1 MAVAIIFTILC
12 TPDEW
17 FNLELTGVD
26 LVDFTN
32 FNFDQLF
39 AMNDET
45 NPIMM
50 LIWILPI
57 FLFIFYGQRI
67 QLLVTSNE
75 LNKAIKKLDGF
86 RSESRSELL
95 SYVKN
100 NLNPMNDPTKKIDQF
115 LDYFT
120 IMPVDMDPNGIV
132 DKVRHIVR
140 SREDYTREHVKLL
153 YPEITDFELTKVQT
167 LLEVASSLQMIY
179 KIINHMFLTAKKQ
192 NNYPLIL
199 PLQMILPFI
208 MEQAE
213 AMRDAISAFKLGQP
227 VGDGIGPMVVG
238 KMMLNSP
245 KESIAFQTSL
255 AKLDFE
261 GRKLFLLKAEG
272 PGSTVGRPADALNAL
287 ISENKLDAII
297 MVDAALKLEGE
308 DSASVAR
315 GFGAAIGGTGTEKF
329 QIEDIATSHRIPIF
343 SIVVKQSVKEAIT
356 LMTKD
361 IADTADNVRLYLYEM
376 IRENTKPGQ
385 SLVIIGVG
393 NTAGVPQ

>member
-1 MAVAIIFTILC
+1 M
-12 TPDEW
+12 
-17 FNLELTGVD
+17 D

-32 FNFDQLF
+32 FDFDQLF

-50 LIWILPI
+50 LVWILPI

-86 RSESRSELL
+86 RSESRSELIN
-95 SYVKN
+95 YVKN
-100 NLNPMNDPTKKIDQF
+100 NLNPKSDPTKKIDQF

-132 DKVRHIVR
+132 NKVRHTVR
-140 SREDYTREHVKLL
+140 SREDYTREHVKMLS
-153 YPEITDFELTKVQT
+153 PEINDYELTKVQT
-167 LLEVASSLQMIY
+167 LLEIASSLQMIY

-213 AMRDAISAFKLGQP
+213 AMKDAISAFKLGQP

-238 KMMLNSP
+238 KMMLNNP

-255 AKLDFE
+255 AKISFE
-261 GRKLFLLKAEG
+261 DRKLFLLKAEG
-272 PGSTVGRPADALNAL
+272 PGSTVGRPADALENL

-315 GFGAAIGGTGTEKF
+315 GFGAAIGGIGTERF
-329 QIEDIATSHRIPIF
+329 QIEEIATSHQIPIF
-343 SIVVKQSVKEAIT
+343 SIVIKQSVKEAIT

-361 IADTADNVRLYLYEM
+361 IANTADNVRSQLYEM
-376 IRENTKPGQ
+376 IRENTKSGQ
-385 SLVIIGVG
+385 SLAIIGVG
-393 NTAGVPQ
+393 NTVGVPQ

>member
-1 MAVAIIFTILC
+1 MFS
-12 TPDEW
+12 
-17 FNLELTGVD
+17 
-26 LVDFTN
+26 LVNFTN
-32 FNFDQLF
+32 FDFDQLF
-39 AMNDET
+39 AMNDDT

-50 LIWILPI
+50 LVWILPI
-57 FLFIFYGQRI
+57 ILFVFYGQRI
-67 QLLVTSNE
+67 QLFVTSGE
-75 LNKAIKKLDGF
+75 IKKGIKKLDSF
-86 RSESRSELL
+86 REESRTELID
-95 SYVKN
+95 YVKN
-100 NLNPMNDPTKKIDQF
+100 NLTPKNDPTKKIDQF

-153 YPEITDFELTKVQT
+153 SPEMNDFELTKVQT
-167 LLEVASSLQMIY
+167 LLEIASSLQMIY
-179 KIINHMFLTAKKQ
+179 KIINHMFLIAKKQ

-213 AMRDAISAFKLGQP
+213 AMKEAIPAFKAGQP

-238 KMMLNSP
+238 KMMLNSQ
-245 KESIAFQTSL
+245 KETIAFQTTL
-255 AKLDFE
+255 AKTDFE
-261 GRKLFLLKAEG
+261 DRKLFLLKAEG
-272 PGSTVGRPADALNAL
+272 PGSTVGRPADALET
-287 ISENKLDAII
+287 IVSDNKLDAII

-308 DSASVAR
+308 DSASVSR
-315 GFGAAIGGTGTEKF
+315 GFGAAIGGIGTEKF
-329 QIEDIATSHRIPIF
+329 QIEAIATTNNIPLF

-361 IADTADNVRLYLYEM
+361 IADIADDVRLQVYDM
-376 IRENTKPGQ
+376 IRENTRQGQ
-385 SLVIIGVG
+385 SVGVIGVG